1 MKKVEDLK
9 NYGKPMSDVSISSE
23 NKKYSKKITRT
34 VIAELRREVGIIG
47 IIKLL
52 LKSRKETNRGKALD
66 WSSLKERGMTNQRF
80 LNYLITQMATVKAMA
95 DIVGK
100 DKASSILRR
109 SFDNEVDITAPIY
122 PPPEDFKAC
131 GDGFV
136 AFSKYIKQKFT
147 ASHVN
152 ASELDIVEDSPRAL
166 VVNVKYCPH
175 CEVAKKLG
183 DPSLCYSMSCY
194 WEEVYMSKALPELGA
209 LFKRTGTLSTGAP
222 VCDFRFEL
230 VSKTDF

>member
-9 NYGKPMSDVSISSE
+9 NYGIPMSEVNISSE
-23 NKKYSKKITRT
+23 SKKYSKKITSV

-52 LKSRKETNRGKALD
+52 LKSRKEANRGKALD
-66 WSSLKERGMTNQRF
+66 WSSLEERGITNKRF
-80 LNYLITQMATVKAMA
+80 LNYLITQMATVKALA

-100 DKASSILRR
+100 DKAASILRR
-109 SFDNEVDITAPIY
+109 SFDQAVDITAPIY
-122 PPPEDFKAC
+122 PTPEDFKAC
-131 GDGFV
+131 GDGFG
-136 AFSKYIKQKFT
+136 AFRKYIKQQYK

-152 ASELDIVEDSPRAL
+152 VSELDIVEDSPGAFA
-166 VVNVKYCPH
+166 VNVKYCPR

-183 DPSLCYSMSCY
+183 DPSLCYSVSCY

-209 LFKRTGTLSTGAP
+209 RFKRTGTLATGEP
-222 VCDFRFEL
+222 VCDFRYEL
-230 VSKTDF
+230 VSKI